1 MRRLCPWVLGTSV
14 ILRRLRGARRLEGDL
29 DLDHL
34 ISGFHAAGYLS
45 LRRLFLNLAYRPMPV
60 CPLVEPPRVCLFRLS
75 HAAMA
80 GCSIMA

>member
-34 ISGFHAAGYLS
+34 
-45 LRRLFLNLAYRPMPV
+45 
-60 CPLVEPPRVCLFRLS
+60 
-75 HAAMA
+75 
-80 GCSIMA
+80 